1 MYSNRQCYLISILNY
16 SMVNGVDRR
25 VDVDRD
31 CLDKVGIYILDLYIC
46 SPLSNQYNNVYKAVT
61 PVFVV

>member
-25 VDVDRD
+25 VGLDGK
-31 CLDKVGIYILDLYIC
+31 CLDRVEIYRY
-46 SPLSNQYNNVYKAVT
+46 T
-61 PVFVV
+61 F

>member
-1 MYSNRQCYLISILNY
+1 
-16 SMVNGVDRR
+16 MVNGVDRR

-31 CLDKVGIYILDLYIC
+31 CLDTVGIYILDLYIC

-61 PVFVV
+61 PVFVCCNLL